1 MHKSLVAMLKRASY
15 VGMVDAHLS
24 LLQFQT
30 KLVLVNH
37 YELAKEV
44 SALCILPLPLLTML
58 LAL

>member
-44 SALCILPLPLLTML
+44 STVSYYQY
-58 LAL
+58 

>member
-30 KLVLVNH
+30 KLVLLNH

-44 SALCILPLPLLTML
+44 SALCILSLSRLLI
-58 LAL
+58 AI